1 MNNRERAFLLRV
13 EEVMREIG
21 TLSPPNPA
29 DIKAIATNL
38 PIATKASKELTCAVS
53 AFRRQ
58 EWEWAEDYL
67 RDAEK
72 IVARPHPTT

>member
-1 MNNRERAFLLRV
+1 MNNRDRAFLLRI
-13 EEVMREIG
+13 EEVIREIG

-29 DIKAIATNL
+29 DSKALATNL
-38 PIATKASKELTCAVS
+38 PIATKASKHLACAVS

-67 RDAEK
+67 RDAERV
-72 IVARPHPTT
+72 VARPNPTT